1 MWRQMRRTVLSILVV
16 ALLVVVPVSAAGGVV
31 NAAGRSALASDSVSD
46 APTALQQGSDPCV
59 GTMER
64 TPDGTTLFSIQGARG
79 GDKTSAMVV
88 GARPNGSVVGVHND
102 TAAGRWWS
110 YDIDVLSNG
119 NVLQATTESRHT
131 VVEEIDPETGD
142 HVTERHFRD
151 TLDAHDVDLI
161 NGDELLANDMSQDG
175 EDRVFIY
182 NLTREEVVWE
192 YYFANHSEHYPESGG
207 GEFGGD
213 WTHNNDVERIGDGTI
228 MVSVRNFD
236 TVVAI
241 DRESKDVAWALGED
255 DNTSV
260 LNEQHNP
267 DYFESEDGKPTV
279 LVADSLNDR
288 VVEYE
293 FEGGEAN
300 NASRASSDS
309 SDGKWNQTW
318 VARGGGLNE
327 PRDADRLP
335 NGNTLIADRRAHR
348 IVEVTPAGDVV
359 WEMYAPYQPYDVER
373 VETGDESSGP
383 TMADAGAAGTI
394 EVTGSAPFDTA
405 DVEAC
410 YDFLT
415 GFEDKR
421 LIPDDELEDVH
432 SQSPTDSAGNDDSAE
447 GESEN
452 SSNSAT
458 DETGDSALGTPTEG
472 SGPTP
477 LGPLLALG
485 VVAALLVGAFV
496 RLRRR

>member
-1 MWRQMRRTVLSILVV
+1 MRRAVLSTIVV
-16 ALLVVVPVSAAGGVV
+16 ALLVVVPVSVAGGAV
-31 NAAGRSALASDSVSD
+31 NADDRAALGSGGVPAASD
-46 APTALQQGSDPCV
+46 ALRGGTPTPCV

-64 TPDGTTLFSIQGARG
+64 TPDRTTLFSIQGARG
-79 GDKTSAMVV
+79 SEKTSAMVV
-88 GARPNGSVVGVHND
+88 GAHPNGSVVGVHND

-151 TLDAHDVDLI
+151 TLDTHDVDLI
-161 NGDELLANDMSQDG
+161 NGDELLMNDMSQDG
-175 EDRVFIY
+175 EARVFIY

-213 WTHNNDVERIGDGTI
+213 WTHNNDVEQIADGTI

-241 DRESKDVAWALGED
+241 DRASKDVEWTLGED
-255 DNTSV
+255 DDTTT
-260 LNEQHNP
+260 LHEQHNP
-267 DYFESEDGKPTV
+267 DYIESENGTPTV

-293 FEGGEAN
+293 FEGGEAS
-300 NASRASSDS
+300 NASRASSNS

-318 VARGGGLNE
+318 VARGGGLDE

-348 IVEVTPAGDVV
+348 IVEVTPEGEVV
-359 WEMYAPYQPYDVER
+359 WEMYSPYQPYDVER
-373 VETGDESSGP
+373 LGTGDESSGP
-383 TMADAGAAGTI
+383 TMADAGATGTV
-394 EVTGSAPFDTA
+394 EVTGSASFDTA
-405 DVEAC
+405 DIEAC

-415 GFEDKR
+415 DVEDER
-421 LIPDDELEDVH
+421 LIPNDELDDIGGT
-432 SQSPTDSAGNDDSAE
+432 SPTDPTGNDDGTEGDSA
-447 GESEN
+447 N
-452 SSNSAT
+452 SSDS
-458 DETGDSALGTPTEG
+458 DDTGDSALGTPTEG

-477 LGPLLALG
+477 LGTLLAVG
-485 VVAALLVGAFV
+485 VVIALFVGAFV
-496 RLRRR
+496 RRRRR